1 MIDPVVDALLPPAIL
16 ALLAFA
22 FVVAGRRRAA
32 IYALVALLVLAVQ
45 GVPQMLVGLLL
56 LPPSSSAPDPVPGA
70 IVVLA
75 SGLPELLDTS
85 RTTPSLETLERLRT
99 AAALSRATGKPILAS
114 GARSSDGLA
123 PVGTQMAVSLAA
135 DFRVPATWTETR
147 SGNLWQS
154 AAATA
159 AILRR
164 AGIGEIY
171 LVAQPWE
178 LRLSAS
184 VFRAAGL
191 LVVPAPVPYGGPRAL
206 DLTSLAVVT
215 PAWLDTA
222 LVVREWSGLACQA
235 VSYCTAWMRARPML
249 VTPDPS

>member
-1 MIDPVVDALLPPAIL
+1 MIDPAVDALLPPAIF

-22 FVVAGRRRAA
+22 FVVSGRRRAA
-32 IYALVALLVLAVQ
+32 IYALVALVVLAVQ
-45 GVPQMLVGLLL
+45 GVPQVLVSLLL
-56 LPPSSSAPDPVPGA
+56 LPPAGSPSPAPGA

-85 RTTPSLETLERLRT
+85 RTTPSLETLKRLRT
-99 AAALSRATGKPILAS
+99 AAALSRATGKPILVS
-114 GARSSDGLA
+114 GARDSDGLA
-123 PVGTQMAVSLAA
+123 PVGTQMALSLAA
-135 DFRVPATWTETR
+135 DFGVPATWTETQ

-159 AILRR
+159 AILRG
-164 AGIGEIY
+164 AGIGEVY

-178 LRLSAS
+178 LRLSVS

-191 LVVPAPVPYGGPRAL
+191 LAVPAPVPYGGPRRL

-222 LVVREWSGLACQA
+222 LVVREWAGLACQA
-235 VSYCTAWMRARPML
+235 VAYCTAWMRA
-249 VTPDPS
+249 TPGPN